1 VPGQSNRARGTADL
15 RPGVLS
21 GAADGPLT
29 GVMASGSGRAAE
41 SAPRAPTRMSTALGL
56 LGDRSTAL
64 QLGVGVSLVVAS
76 IVLPSV
82 TGSQYWS
89 HNFLLVNLYV
99 TVAILTN
106 MLLADAGQV
115 SFGQGAVFGFAAY
128 TTGIVAGLWGYGFW
142 VGALAGVGAGLFLGL
157 LFALPA
163 LRVQSY
169 YLGFVTLAA
178 AVVFPDLLV
187 ALNDVTNGING
198 IQRQV
203 PQLTQPLFAGLSWN
217 SFLIMA
223 LTTGTLTAHALF
235 RRTSL
240 GRQMQVAAKSPEAAM
255 TLGLSPGRLRF
266 IAFIIAGI
274 GTGIAGVLYVP
285 VVGFVS
291 PYAFRVELSIYF
303 FFAVIV
309 GGSGRLLGPVIGAWI
324 LYLVPNALLV
334 DLSNYRL
341 LGYGLVA
348 LLIMLL
354 FPDGVVGSIEK
365 ALRGMH
371 RRIQAPA
378 LSTELLYRDALPVT
392 HGPLDAPATEA
403 AVEVT
408 DARKIYGT
416 LPALDGV
423 SLRVAPGHIHG
434 LVGPNG
440 SGKTTLLNVISGL
453 IRLDTGR
460 VQIKGRDTTNLAAHR
475 TARLGVARTFQTPNV
490 FDDISIWDNLKIG
503 ADFSK
508 VGESS
513 LLSVLADR
521 RDEWQEARPDLLPHA
536 QRRLLEVMRVVA
548 MDADILL
555 LDEPAAG
562 LSSEERN
569 SLVRLLRFLRDH
581 LHKTIVFVEHDLNL
595 VWKVADRISVLD
607 AGVLIADGAPDDIV
621 SDPRVRALF
630 TGQQNA

>member
-1 VPGQSNRARGTADL
+1 VASQGDTAVTEGVAPAGALPGGH
-15 RPGVLS
+15 V
-21 GAADGPLT
+21 
-29 GVMASGSGRAAE
+29 
-41 SAPRAPTRMSTALGL
+41 APSIF
-56 LGDRSTAL
+56 GDRSTRL
-64 QLGVGVSLVVAS
+64 QLGLGVLLVVTS
-76 IVLPSV
+76 VVMPSV
-82 TGSQYWS
+82 TGSEYWS

-99 TVAILTN
+99 TVAILQN
-106 MLLADAGQV
+106 MLLSDAGQV
-115 SFGQGAVFGFAAY
+115 SFGQGAVFGLAAY
-128 TTGIVAGLWGYGFW
+128 TTGIVAGLWGQPFW
-142 VGALAGVGAGLFLGL
+142 IGASAGIGAGLVLGL

-187 ALNDVTNGING
+187 AFNTTTNGING

-203 PQLTQPLFAGLSWN
+203 PELATPLFAGLSWN

-223 LTTGTLTAHALF
+223 VTAGALIAHVFF
-235 RRTSL
+235 RRSSL
-240 GRQMQVAAKSPEAAM
+240 GRQMRIAAKSPEAAM

-309 GGSGRLLGPVIGAWI
+309 GGSGRLLGPVVGAWI

-341 LGYGLVA
+341 LGYGIVA

-365 ALRGMH
+365 TLRRMH
-371 RRIQAPA
+371 RRTQTPA
-378 LSTELLYRDALPVT
+378 LSMELLYRDAARATP
-392 HGPLDAPATEA
+392 PAPAGDRATP

-408 DARKIYGT
+408 AARKVYGM

-423 SLRVAPGHIHG
+423 NVTIERGTIHG

-453 IRLDTGR
+453 IRLDSGR
-460 VQIKGRDTTNLAAHR
+460 VRIDGNDTTRLSAHR
-475 TARLGVARTFQTPNV
+475 TARLGVARTFQTPHI
-490 FDDISIWDNLKIG
+490 FDDMSVWDNLKIG
-503 ADFSK
+503 ADFK
-508 VGESS
+508 KAGESW
-513 LLSVLADR
+513 LLDVLADR
-521 RDEWQEARPDLLPHA
+521 QGEWQEASPDLLPHA

-548 MDADILL
+548 MDARILL

-562 LSSEERN
+562 LSSEERK
-569 SLVRLLRFLRDH
+569 SLVLLLRFLRDR
-581 LHKTIVFVEHDLNL
+581 LHNTIVFVEHDLNL
-595 VWKVADRISVLD
+595 VWRVADRISVLD
-607 AGVLIADGAPDDIV
+607 AGALVADGAPDAIV
-621 SDPRVRALF
+621 ANPRVRALF
-630 TGQQNA
+630 TGKQDA